1 MADADRPRGLIAE
14 DATPG
19 VYLAMPDGG
28 WSLVHAYGDEDYAL
42 QDIPGYFEIGTPV
55 TEPPAGLRLER
66 RDLRRLKALADH
78 HSFDYPEQFIEMC
91 LEMHRAALPLPGDI
105 LQFAER
111 E

>member
-1 MADADRPRGLIAE
+1 MADVDRPSGLIAE
-14 DATPG
+14 DAASG
-19 VYLAMPDGG
+19 VYLAMPDGA

-42 QDIPGYFEIGTPV
+42 QDIPRFFEIGTPV
-55 TEPPAGLRLER
+55 SGPPAGLCLMR

-105 LQFAER
+105 LHFAEHA
-111 E
+111 